1 MMIQKA
7 GQGNPGPA
15 SCKRQVGVS
24 QSSSC
29 VSQHNPSA
37 PGRQA
42 STCNTC
48 ESTHGPCRLGEH
60 PYKPLSPACKH
71 VCLSIC
77 LCLSFWCERLVS
89 PRPLGV
95 VPVKATKATFQ
106 GWRALR
112 WGSPTALDGQRE
124 ACCPLEHGQCTRHC
138 IPSPVTLLGEAN
150 EGCTETVTNKTRTT
164 AGLLFERAIFGVSNL
179 RTQERHF
186 TQPASQPA
194 LLGPASCFRR
204 CAFLCVSV

>member
-1 MMIQKA
+1 MIQKT

-60 PYKPLSPACKH
+60 PFKPLSPARKH
-71 VCLSIC
+71 VCLSAC
-77 LCLSFWCERLVS
+77 VSRSGARLVS

-112 WGSPTALDGQRE
+112 WGRRERE

-138 IPSPVTLLGEAN
+138 IPSPVTLLGPSEWWMHRDCHQQDTDDSWAA
-150 EGCTETVTNKTRTT
+150 V
-164 AGLLFERAIFGVSNL
+164 
-179 RTQERHF
+179 
-186 TQPASQPA
+186 
-194 LLGPASCFRR
+194 
-204 CAFLCVSV
+204 